1 MKNNCLFTIVF
12 LLFMQYSFA
21 QTNTLQVLG
30 TSPNLYLNHTV
41 HAKENWYS
49 IGRLY
54 NVNPKELAPFNA
66 MAMEKPLSVGTLL
79 KIPLTAA
86 NFSQDGKK
94 ESDESFVPVYHTVL
108 EKEWMYRISVNYN
121 KVAIENLE
129 KWNNITRNQVKGGLN
144 LVVGYLKVKPGQSA
158 LAGKSPV
165 TNAVAA
171 APAVVN
177 TVSKAAD
184 KPEEKKQLVV
194 KDEKLTPQVTEKPVP
209 PIEKPTPVVAKQNTA
224 KEEVRNIPG
233 PVHTGTIDNK
243 GGYFKQ
249 QYEELGKSLTG
260 NSGIFKSTSG
270 WNDGK
275 YYALV
280 NNVAVGTIVKVNN
293 PANGKSV
300 YAKVLGSLPDMKES
314 IGLSARI
321 SDAAAA
327 ELGLTGIKF
336 SVDMKY

>member
-1 MKNNCLFTIVF
+1 MKNKCLFTIF
-12 LLFMQYSFA
+12 LLFFLQYSFA
-21 QTNTLQVLG
+21 QTNKLQVLG
-30 TSPNLYLNHTV
+30 TSPNLYLNHIV
-41 HAKENWYS
+41 HPKENWYS

-54 NVNPKELAPFNA
+54 NVNPKELAPYNGLV
-66 MAMEKPLSVGTLL
+66 MEKPLSVGVVL
-79 KIPLTAA
+79 KIPLIAA

-94 ESDESFVPVYHTVL
+94 EVDETFVPVFHTVL

-129 KWNNITRNQVKGGLN
+129 KWNNITREQVKSGLN
-144 LVVGYLKVKPGQSA
+144 LIVGYLKVKPAQSA
-158 LAGKSPV
+158 LAAKSA
-165 TNAVAA
+165 NSASSEAA
-171 APAVVN
+171 FVSSAP
-177 TVSKAAD
+177 KAID
-184 KPEEKKQLVV
+184 KPEEKKPVTV
-194 KDEKLTPQVTEKPVP
+194 KEEKMPAPVTEKPVP
-209 PIEKPTPVVAKQNTA
+209 VTEKPAPVVGKQNLP
-224 KEEVRNIPG
+224 KEDVRNSPTT
-233 PVHTGTIDNK
+233 VHTGTIDNK

-249 QYEELGKSLTG
+249 QFEELGKSVIG

-293 PANGKSV
+293 PTNGKSI

-327 ELGLTGIKF
+327 ELGFAGTKF
-336 SVDMKY
+336 SVEMKY